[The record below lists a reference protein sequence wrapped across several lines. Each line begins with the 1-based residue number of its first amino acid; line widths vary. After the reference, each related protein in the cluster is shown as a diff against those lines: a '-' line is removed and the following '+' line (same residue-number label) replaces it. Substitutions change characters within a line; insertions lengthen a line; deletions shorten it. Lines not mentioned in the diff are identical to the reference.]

1 MAVRSTWKGYLKVS
15 LVNIPIRVFPATES
29 AATLSFNQL
38 HAECQTRIQ
47 QKRWCPKCDREVPQS
62 EIAKGYEFAKGRYVV
77 MQEDDFAKV
86 STPSTRIINLE
97 QFTDESAID
106 PMYVDRAYY
115 LAPDGQVAADAYAVM
130 REGMKGKVGIGKVA
144 LYGREYLVAI
154 KVQQHGLVMYT
165 LHHAAEIRTIDQ
177 IEELETVPRTVKPQE
192 LKLAKQVVDMFDGE
206 LDLKDYKDEY
216 KEELRK
222 IIDARVAGEEYV
234 AAEVEEPPTNVVDLM
249 AALAQE
255 PRRGQRR
262 QEEARQG
269 RAADQ
274 EGRGEGRAQAQARLI
289 TSANTG
295 RGARMRPARVPPVG
309 QRDQPE
315 ASRLARVPSRRVADP
330 GRRREPHERQDHDHP
345 QVVGQRRPVVGPEER
360 ARRTGRW
367 ARPARAAA
375 SWFRARYV

>member
-1 MAVRSTWKGYLKVS
+1 MAARSTWKGFLKVS

-29 AATLSFNQL
+29 AAALTFNQL

-47 QKRWCPKCDREVPQS
+47 QKRWCPHCEREVPLS
-62 EIAKGYEFAKGRYVV
+62 EVVKGYEFAKGRYVV

-97 QFTDESAID
+97 QFTDETAVD

-115 LAPDGQVAADAYAVM
+115 LAPDGQVAGDAYAVM
-130 REGMKGKVGIGKVA
+130 REGMRGKVGIGKVA

-154 KVQQHGLVMYT
+154 KAQQHGLVMYT

-177 IEELETVPRTVKPQE
+177 IEELSTVPRTVKPQE

-206 LDLKDYKDEY
+206 LNLKDYKDEY

-249 AALAQE
+249 AAL
-255 PRRGQRR
+255 RKSL
-262 QEEARQG
+262 
-269 RAADQ
+269 D
-274 EGRGEGRAQAQARLI
+274 
-289 TSANTG
+289 
-295 RGARMRPARVPPVG
+295 
-309 QRDQPE
+309 
-315 ASRLARVPSRRVADP
+315 
-330 GRRREPHERQDHDHP
+330 
-345 QVVGQRRPVVGPEER
+345 
-360 ARRTGRW
+360 
-367 ARPARAAA
+367 AA
-375 SWFRARYV
+375 SASKKKPAKAELTAKKAVAKAEPKRKRA